1 MKPHVLSKM
10 GQRTVEPPISW
21 LMHAALSRPK
31 LISLA
36 AGFTDSASLP
46 VAEARVALNQV
57 LRSPKT
63 GQPALQYG
71 STAGDPVLRKLTA
84 EYLRKLDFQ
93 AVTSSSFSSSSLV
106 LEPKSR
112 TSLRA
117 NTSAWRA
124 RTKDEDEKT
133 YSPNRLLI
141 TSGSQQL
148 LYMTTEALCDEGDI
162 VLVEDPTYFVYLGIL
177 QSRGLRTRG
186 VRLERDGL
194 DLAHLEGVLQSLKR
208 SGELRRVKMI
218 YLVSYFQNPTGVTTS
233 FVKKVEALKKLKQFE
248 RAAGHPIY
256 LLEDAAYRELCF
268 QPGNAAVPAAGSS
281 GVSPLGSTQG
291 GTPCKLAGED
301 ACATP
306 TAPVQGFNARICS
319 GGSLLVWRGEGE
331 EKSALA
337 VPGAADRVIYAGTF
351 TKPFATGARVG
362 YGVLPEPVFSAVK
375 HIKGNHDFGTANL
388 LQQLFV
394 RALAS
399 GIYEQQVARLQ
410 KRYAYK
416 ARVMKRAIQKHFP
429 SAVEWWEPEGGLY
442 FWARLPRNVPTGVKS
457 KVFQTALKN
466 DVLYVPGEI
475 CYADDAARR
484 KPNREMRISFG
495 NASEADIREG
505 IKRLGKVLRKFV

>member
-1 MKPHVLSKM
+1 MKSYLSKI
-10 GQRTVEPPISW
+10 GRRTIEPPISW

-46 VAEARVALNQV
+46 VAEARAALNQV

-71 STAGDPVLRKLTA
+71 ITAGDPALCKLTA
-84 EYLRKLDFQ
+84 EYLRKLDKVV
-93 AVTSSSFSSSSLV
+93 ATPSSQTG
-106 LEPKSR
+106 R
-112 TSLRA
+112 RGIA
-117 NTSAWRA
+117 A
-124 RTKDEDEKT
+124 T
-133 YSPNRLLI
+133 YSPERLLI

-162 VLVEDPTYFVYLGIL
+162 VLVEDPTYFVFLGIL
-177 QSRGLRTRG
+177 QSRGLRARG
-186 VRLERDGL
+186 VRLERGGL
-194 DLAHLEGVLQSLKR
+194 DLAHLESVLQSLKR

-233 FVKKVEALKKLKQFE
+233 FEKKCGLLKLLKKIE
-248 RAAGHPIY
+248 RHAGHPIY
-256 LLEDAAYRELCF
+256 LLEDAAYRELRF
-268 QPGNAAVPAAGSS
+268 ETV
-281 GVSPLGSTQG
+281 
-291 GTPCKLAGED
+291 
-301 ACATP
+301 
-306 TAPVQGFNARICS
+306 TA
-319 GGSLLVWRGEGE
+319 

-388 LQQLFV
+388 LQRLFV

-399 GIYEQQVARLQ
+399 GIYERQVARLQ
-410 KRYAYK
+410 KRYAHK
-416 ARVMKRAIQKHFP
+416 ARVMKLAIEKHFP
-429 SAVEWWEPEGGLY
+429 PAVEWWEPEGGMY

-475 CYADDAARR
+475 CYADDPARR
-484 KPNREMRISFG
+484 KTNHEMRISFG
-495 NASEADIREG
+495 NASEADIRKG
-505 IKRLGKVLRKFV
+505 IKRLGAVLQKLLG

>member
-1 MKPHVLSKM
+1 MKQVLSKM
-10 GQRTVEPPISW
+10 GRRSVEPPISW

-36 AGFTDSASLP
+36 AGFTDNASLP
-46 VAEARVALNQV
+46 VAEARAALHQV

-71 STAGDPVLRKLTA
+71 STTGDPALRKLTA
-84 EYLRKLDFQ
+84 AYLRKLDFR
-93 AVTSSSFSSSSLV
+93 ASSSFSSSSLV

-112 TSLRA
+112 T
-117 NTSAWRA
+117 
-124 RTKDEDEKT
+124 RTKDEDEKAF
-133 YSPNRLLI
+133 SPERLLI

-148 LYMTTEALCDEGDI
+148 LYLTTEALCDEGDI
-162 VLVEDPTYFVYLGIL
+162 VLVEDPTYFVFLGIL
-177 QSRGLRTRG
+177 QSRGLRARG

-194 DLAHLEGVLQSLKR
+194 DLAHLESVLQSLKR

-233 FVKKVEALKKLKQFE
+233 FVKKVETLKLLNRFE

-256 LLEDAAYRELCF
+256 LLEDAAYRELSF
-268 QPGNAAVPAAGSS
+268 S
-281 GVSPLGSTQG
+281 GRADLPVSQADWQVG
-291 GTPCKLAGED
+291 
-301 ACATP
+301 P
-306 TAPVQGFNARICS
+306 TGPP
-319 GGSLLVWRGEGE
+319 
-331 EKSALA
+331 SALA
-337 VPGAADRVIYAGTF
+337 VPGAAKRVIYAGTF

-399 GIYEQQVARLQ
+399 GIYGRQVARLQ
-410 KRYAYK
+410 KRYAHK
-416 ARVMKRAIQKHFP
+416 ARGMKRAIEKHFP
-429 SAVEWWEPEGGLY
+429 STVEWWEPAGGMY

-475 CYADDAARR
+475 CYADDPTRC
-484 KPNREMRISFG
+484 KPNHEMRISFG

-505 IKRLGKVLRKFV
+505 IKRLGAVLKKIEAKK